1 MVLSKICYIVIHC
14 QKNVSSACAEKIMA
28 KPKMG
33 QRHDFVCT
41 CRPAK
46 PTVNPRK
53 WLLPQRK
60 WKKIVRMKKC
70 QKMKMTAVEKRRYTA
85 N

>member
-1 MVLSKICYIVIHC
+1 M
-14 QKNVSSACAEKIMA
+14 
-28 KPKMG
+28 
-33 QRHDFVCT
+33 CT

-70 QKMKMTAVEKRRYTA
+70 QKMKKMTAVEKRRYTA